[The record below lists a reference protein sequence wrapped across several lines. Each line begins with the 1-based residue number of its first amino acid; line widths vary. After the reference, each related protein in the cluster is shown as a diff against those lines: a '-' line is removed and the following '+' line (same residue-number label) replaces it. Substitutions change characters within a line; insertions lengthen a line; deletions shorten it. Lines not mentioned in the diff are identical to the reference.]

1 MPDLVAASSGWGA
14 SYGSVPAS
22 SIGATVTAN
31 ASANTKGAVVE
42 LVAATDQDAHWIGIA
57 GVAGSSSGVTGLLD
71 ILIGSSSE
79 ATLIANLP
87 VSTRGAHEGG
97 VGQILFPLFVPKG
110 SRLSAAFQSAF
121 GGSTLEVVVQLFG
134 GAPLGPLAGCT
145 YVDRYGAT
153 ATSRGTNVDPGGVA
167 HTYLGSMV
175 EITAS
180 TLRPIRWLVLAIQNI
195 DAAFA
200 AVTAWTVQLGIGSAT
215 EQQLGG
221 DFIFVSGVTLD
232 NAMPFM
238 HYYLPIFIPQGS
250 RLAVNAKC
258 NSTTDGD
265 RDLYVSLFGAG

>member
-1 MPDLVAASSGWGA
+1 MPEIVAASSGWGA

-22 SIGATVTAN
+22 SIGGTVTAD
-31 ASANTKGAVVE
+31 AAANTKGTVVE
-42 LVAATDQDAHWIGIA
+42 LVTATDQDAHWIGIT
-57 GVAGSSSGVTGLLD
+57 GVAGGSSGVTGLLD
-71 ILIGSSSE
+71 ILIGASTE

-87 VSTRGAHEGG
+87 VSTRGANEGG
-97 VGQILFPLFVPKG
+97 VGQILFPLFIPKG
-110 SRLSAAFQSAF
+110 SRLAAAFQSAF

-134 GAPLGPLAGCT
+134 GAPLGPYAGCT

-153 ATSRGTNVDPGGVA
+153 ATSRGTNVDPGAVA
-167 HTYLGSMV
+167 NTYLGSMT

-180 TLRPIRWLVLAIQNI
+180 TLRPIRWLVLAIQNV

-200 AVTAWTVQLGIGSAT
+200 GAALWTVQLGVGSAT
-215 EQQLGG
+215 EQQVGG
-221 DFIFVSGVTLD
+221 DFLLGAGASSD

-258 NSTTDGD
+258 SSTTDGD
-265 RDLYVSLFGAG
+265 RDLYVSLFGCG